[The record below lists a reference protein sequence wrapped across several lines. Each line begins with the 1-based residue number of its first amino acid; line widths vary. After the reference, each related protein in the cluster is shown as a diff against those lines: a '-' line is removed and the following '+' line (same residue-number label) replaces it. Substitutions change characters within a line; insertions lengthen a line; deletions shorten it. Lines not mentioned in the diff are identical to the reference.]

1 MCFSSRNCLAELSAR
16 LLVYW
21 LCVCVC
27 VCVCECVCVGGG
39 MRTGKWPHIL
49 FFRWLLLPGGFYV
62 LRHLTFPFE
71 VVLLVD
77 VSAAKH
83 VSTVTE
89 LDLIFFFFFA
99 NFLWF
104 GTLFFLNWFFLVL
117 YRLHPVSRLPILT
130 QSVKSPI
137 LVRCCSG
144 CPYSAVPLR
153 RLLCPGVLCLV
164 TGMCS
169 IVASCWF
176 TVAFSCYIRLFFL
189 VNYSNTSGFDG
200 KWWWYLR
207 VSSVV
212 VSHTHY
218 SPCLGLS
225 RYLWSG
231 LFSQAYIWHMCRAF
245 FNN

>member
-27 VCVCECVCVGGG
+27 VNVCVWGGHANG
-39 MRTGKWPHIL
+39 QMTAHFVLSLIAVARGIL
-49 FFRWLLLPGGFYV
+49 CFEAPY
-62 LRHLTFPFE
+62 FPLWSGASGRRFCCKTCE
-71 VVLLVD
+71 YGD
-77 VSAAKH
+77 WTWSY
-83 VSTVTE
+83 
-89 LDLIFFFFFA
+89 FFFFFA

-153 RLLCPGVLCLV
+153 RLICPGVLCLV

-176 TVAFSCYIRLFFL
+176 TVALSCYIRLFFL